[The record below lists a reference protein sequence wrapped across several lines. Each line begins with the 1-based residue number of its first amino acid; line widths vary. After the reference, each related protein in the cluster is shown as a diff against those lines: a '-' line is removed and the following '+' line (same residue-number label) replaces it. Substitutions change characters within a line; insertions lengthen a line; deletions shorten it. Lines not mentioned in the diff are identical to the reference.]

1 MALDAGSIGTPAHTE
16 PSERYALSGLS
27 FPPRSGG
34 PLPLTKPRT
43 ATPLR
48 RPRAIRLSVHQ
59 IVCSRMFMITDIGK
73 NYYISGNL

>member
-1 MALDAGSIGTPAHTE
+1 MALDTGSIGTPADTG

-43 ATPLR
+43 ATP
-48 RPRAIRLSVHQ
+48 PRGLMRTLQCILTHIKDFLKVTK
-59 IVCSRMFMITDIGK
+59 VV
-73 NYYISGNL
+73 